1 MPQVGSLLLV
11 LALAAGCGQEPSDDA
26 VSEADEVETTGADEP
41 EAGDPSD
48 GPPDDEASEPTSG
61 DGLDAMVARACA
73 ASPCASAMSRVT
85 LFRDASGEVAIL
97 RHEGDPMTC
106 SHPPWTYVSPAGEIR
121 LQQGNRPVTG
131 PDDAAQ
137 LEAARQAVIGD
148 LTADEQTHRCPGA

>member
-1 MPQVGSLLLV
+1 MNALQVVSMLLV
-11 LALAAGCGQEPSDDA
+11 FGLAVGCGRDADDETAAG
-26 VSEADEVETTGADEP
+26 ADEAETTGADEP
-41 EAGDPSD
+41 ETP
-48 GPPDDEASEPTSG
+48 ASTADSV
-61 DGLDAMVARACA
+61 DAMVARACA

-97 RHEGDPMTC
+97 RHAGDPMTC

-137 LEAARQAVIGD
+137 LEAARQAVVGE